1 MLAIAQRIHLG
12 SLCLCFF
19 IGQQAA
25 AQSSTP
31 TTSRT
36 SAATPLAPSPAE
48 QAWLER
54 KPTVTVGIDPSWPPF
69 SFVDRS
75 GAHQG
80 IDADLVRLVASR
92 LGLNFQVAKTESWHQ
107 TMQQMTARQVQLVP
121 GVAYHAGRTPGYS
134 YTEPYL
140 SFPVAIVTRT
150 DGPFHVNLRE
160 LSDEKLALPRDYV
173 TTLNVQRDYPR
184 LRVTLTKD
192 ANEALTLVAR
202 GEAYAT
208 VENLATATYLIKTN
222 GFTNLK
228 IAGIT
233 DYRFELRFAVAEDQ
247 PELASLVNQ
256 VLKGL
261 PEDQFARICDRW
273 IPVEF
278 AMDDSWSRYGRR
290 GMWAALGAL
299 AMLGLIFFWNRR
311 LAGELN
317 QRRRIQE
324 ELADANLRLEAA
336 NTRLR
341 QLNEESEMFMNI
353 AAHDLRSP
361 LNIILLSCEM
371 LETQAAATGGGTDA
385 KTLPSQRL
393 IDGIKESVLR
403 MNGLVQNFLSA
414 QVIAHGDG
422 ELASDLIDFRAAV
435 ERAIERHT
443 PEAALK
449 RITLAA
455 EDATTAAHV
464 TGDPGAIDQ
473 VLDNLISNAIK
484 FTPPDGLVRLQV
496 LAADGHVRLEV
507 HDDGPG
513 ISDEDLP
520 KLFTRFTK
528 LKSRPTARES
538 STGLGLS
545 IVKHFVTAMGGRVW
559 CEPAAGGK
567 GACFIL
573 ELPLRAAAQSAPSA

>member
-1 MLAIAQRIHLG
+1 MPAFAQRFRLAT
-12 SLCLCFF
+12 LCLCVFTA
-19 IGQQAA
+19 QQAA
-25 AQSSTP
+25 GQAST
-31 TTSRT
+31 TAASRT
-36 SAATPLAPSPAE
+36 TTAAPLELNPAE
-48 QAWLER
+48 AAWLAG
-54 KPTVTVGIDPSWPPF
+54 KPVVAVGIDPTWPPF

-80 IDADLVRLVASR
+80 IDADLVRLVATR
-92 LGLNFQVAKTESWHQ
+92 LGLNFQVAKTESWQQ

-121 GVAYHAGRTPGYS
+121 GVAYHAERTPGYS
-134 YTEPYL
+134 YTDPYL
-140 SFPVAIVTRT
+140 SFPVAVVTRT

-160 LSDEKLALPRDYV
+160 LSNETLALPRDYI

-184 LRVTLTKD
+184 LRVALTKD
-192 ANEALTLVAR
+192 ANEALSLVAR

-233 DYRFELRFAVAEDQ
+233 DYRFELRFAVADDQ
-247 PELASLVNQ
+247 PELVSLVNQ
-256 VLKGL
+256 VLKAL

-278 AMDDSWSRYGRR
+278 AMDDGWSRFGRR
-290 GMWAALGAL
+290 AMWASLGAL
-299 AMLGLIFFWNRR
+299 AMLGLIFYWNRR
-311 LAGELN
+311 LAGELSK
-317 QRRRIQE
+317 RRRIQE

-371 LETQAAATGGGTDA
+371 LETQAAAAGGGADA
-385 KTLPSQRL
+385 KTRPSQRL
-393 IDGIKESVLR
+393 IDGIKDSVLR

-414 QVIAHGDG
+414 QVIAHGDT
-422 ELASDLIDFRAAV
+422 ELVRLPMDFSEAVQRAV
-435 ERAIERHT
+435 ERHT

-449 RITLAA
+449 RITLTS
-455 EDATTAAHV
+455 EDGTATRV
-464 TGDPGAIDQ
+464 TGDAGAIDQ

-484 FTPPDGLVRLQV
+484 FTPPDGRVRLRV
-496 LAADGHVRLEV
+496 IAADHDVRLEV

-513 ISDEDLP
+513 ISEEDLP

-528 LKSRPTARES
+528 LKSRPTARET

-559 CEPAAGGK
+559 CEPAASRT
-567 GACFIL
+567 GACFVVEFPRL
-573 ELPLRAAAQSAPSA
+573 DPAQSAPSA

>member
-1 MLAIAQRIHLG
+1 MLAFVPRISLAC
-12 SLCLCFF
+12 LCLL
-19 IGQQAA
+19 ATSVVV
-25 AQSSTP
+25 AQTPAP

-36 SAATPLAPSPAE
+36 PVLPRIDPSPAE
-48 QAWLER
+48 RAWLDQ

-75 GAHQG
+75 GAHEG

-92 LGLNFQVAKTESWHQ
+92 LGLNLQIAKTVSWQQ
-107 TMQQMTARQVQLVP
+107 TMQQMQAKKVQLVP
-121 GVAYHAGRTPGYS
+121 GVAYHAGRSPGYV
-134 YTEPYL
+134 YTDPYL
-140 SFPVAIVTRT
+140 SFPVAIVTRA
-150 DGPFHVNLRE
+150 DGPFHVTLRE
-160 LSDEKLALPRDYV
+160 LPDEVLALPRDYV

-192 ANEALTLVAR
+192 AAEALKMVAS
-202 GEAYAT
+202 GDAFAT

-222 GFTNLK
+222 GLTNLK
-228 IAGIT
+228 IAGLT
-233 DYRFELRFAVAEDQ
+233 DYQFELRFAIAADQ

-278 AMDDSWSRYGRR
+278 AMDDGWTRVGRR
-290 GMWAALGAL
+290 LVWVALGVL
-299 AMLGLIFFWNRR
+299 SLLGLIFLWNRR
-311 LAGELN
+311 LAGELGT
-317 QRRRIQE
+317 RRRMQD

-371 LETQAAATGGGTDA
+371 LETQAAAATGA
-385 KTLPSQRL
+385 AEVKAPPSQRL

-414 QVIAHGDG
+414 QVIAHGDS
-422 ELASDLIDFRAAV
+422 ELVRLPINFSEAVQRAV
-435 ERAIERHT
+435 ERHT

-449 RITLAA
+449 RITLTS
-455 EDATTAAHV
+455 EDGTAARV
-464 TGDPGAIDQ
+464 TGDAGAIDQ

-484 FTPPDGLVRLQV
+484 FTPPDGLVRLRV
-496 LAADGHVRLEV
+496 RCAEGHVRLEV

-545 IVKHFVTAMGGRVW
+545 IVKHFVTTMSGRVW
-559 CEPAAGGK
+559 CEPNAGGQ
-567 GACFIL
+567 GACFVVEFPAL
-573 ELPLRAAAQSAPSA
+573 DPVHSAPSA

>member
-1 MLAIAQRIHLG
+1 MLAILQRIFFA
-12 SLCLCFF
+12 SLCLCLPFA
-19 IGQQAA
+19 QQAA
-25 AQSSTP
+25 AQTLPP
-31 TTSRT
+31 TFSRT
-36 SAATPLAPSPAE
+36 SAATPLTPSPAE
-48 QAWLER
+48 QAWLDR
-54 KPTVTVGIDPSWPPF
+54 KPVVAVGIDPAWPPF
-69 SFVDRS
+69 SFVDRT

-80 IDADLVRLVASR
+80 IDADLVRLVATR
-92 LGLNFQVAKTESWHQ
+92 LGLNFQIAKTESWQQ
-107 TMQQMTARQVQLVP
+107 TMQQMDAGQVQLVP
-121 GVAYHAGRTPGYS
+121 GVAYHAGRSTGYLF
-134 YTEPYL
+134 TDAYL
-140 SFPVAIVTRT
+140 SFPVALVTRT
-150 DGPFHVNLRE
+150 EGPFHVNLRE
-160 LSDEKLALPRDYV
+160 LTNETLALPRDYV
-173 TTLNVQRDYPR
+173 TTLNIQRDYPR

-192 ANEALTLVAR
+192 ANEALSLVAR

-222 GFTNLK
+222 GLTNLK

-233 DYRFELRFAVAEDQ
+233 DYLFELRFAVAEDQ
-247 PELASLVNQ
+247 PELVSLVNQ

-261 PEDQFARICDRW
+261 PEDQFARLCDRW

-278 AMDDSWSRYGRR
+278 AMDDAWSRFGRR
-290 GMWAALGAL
+290 AIWAALGAL
-299 AMLGLIFFWNRR
+299 VMLGLIFYWNRR
-311 LAGELN
+311 LAGELSK
-317 QRRRIQE
+317 RRRIQE
-324 ELADANLRLEAA
+324 ELADTNLRLEAA

-371 LETQAAATGGGTDA
+371 LETQAAAAGTGTEA

-414 QVIAHGDG
+414 QVIAHGDT
-422 ELASDLIDFRAAV
+422 ELVRLPLDFSEAVQRAV
-435 ERAIERHT
+435 ERHT

-449 RITLAA
+449 RIALLS
-455 EDATTAAHV
+455 EDGTATRV
-464 TGDPGAIDQ
+464 IGDAGAIDQ

-484 FTPPDGLVRLQV
+484 FTPPDGLVRLRV
-496 LAADGHVRLEV
+496 AAADSDVRFEV

-513 ISDEDLP
+513 ISEEDLP

-528 LKSRPTARES
+528 LKSRPTARET

-559 CEPAAGGK
+559 CEPAATGQ
-567 GACFIL
+567 GACFVVAFPRL
-573 ELPLRAAAQSAPSA
+573 DPAQSAPSA